1 VSDPNGNGN
10 GDDKPADALPKI
22 RERIARNQN
31 KGEREEQAA
40 FARTHNAR
48 ESGRAARVKAA
59 KDRKDGTKK

>member
-10 GDDKPADALPKI
+10 GDKPASGINKI
-22 RERIARNQN
+22 RDAIARNQN

-59 KDRKDGTKK
+59 KDRKDGKKK

>member
-1 VSDPNGNGN
+1 VSDPNGNGD
-10 GDDKPADALPKI
+10 GKPADALPKI

-40 FARTHNAR
+40 FGRTHKAR

-59 KDRKDGTKK
+59 KDRKDGKKK